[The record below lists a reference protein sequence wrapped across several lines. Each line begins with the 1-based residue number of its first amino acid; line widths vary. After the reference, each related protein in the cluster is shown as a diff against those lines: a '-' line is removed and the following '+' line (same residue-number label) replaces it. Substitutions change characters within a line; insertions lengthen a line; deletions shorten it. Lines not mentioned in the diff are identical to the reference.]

1 MIDFLFTKTPLAY
14 FVQSLWRDEAFTYL
28 LTQESIIK
36 ILNLSAKDFT
46 PPLHALL
53 LKFWIWIFGTTEV
66 ALRSLSLVFYIISA
80 YFFYLFL
87 TKILRIKTIWKYL
100 YLTLFLFNPVLNYF
114 AFESRTY
121 SLLFLVSLAS
131 FYFLLRKKY
140 IHYFITLGIGLY
152 THYFMLL
159 IMGCQIIYI
168 LFTEKKPFNVFKKM
182 TISILVFTPWI
193 LYVISQNKLINE
205 PFWINS
211 LSKESLR
218 LIPAIL
224 YSGYESGYY
233 YLNEIVANLN
243 LTIFL
248 YIFAGLYLYIKG
260 EIKNKKLFFVLL
272 LWGFLPSFIALA
284 VSTYKPV
291 FLSRYLIISTFGIL
305 LYLIFIN
312 EKLNKIVKYIL
323 FGILLLQTFNY
334 SMIQIENRAKPPY
347 KKIFS
352 EIKNQSNKNDLVYVE
367 SELDYH
373 VAKYYF
379 DPKRVFIYNKNYKDI
394 PNFVGKVLI
403 PKGSIKSTIPKYPTK
418 AFILYS
424 NLSYD
429 IKTVF

>member
-28 LTQESIIK
+28 LTKESIFK

-53 LKFWIWIFGTTEV
+53 LKFWIWVFGVSEI
-66 ALRSLSLVFYIISA
+66 ALRSLSLIFYVISA
-80 YFFYLFL
+80 IFFYLFL
-87 TKILRIKTIWKYL
+87 TKILKLKTIWKYL
-100 YLTLFLFNPVLNYF
+100 YLVLFLFNPMLNYF
-114 AFESRTY
+114 AFEARTY

-131 FYFLLRKKY
+131 FYFLLRKQYKF
-140 IHYFITLGIGLY
+140 YFITLGVGLY
-152 THYFMLL
+152 SHYFMFL
-159 IMGCQIIYI
+159 IIACQAVYI
-168 LFTEKKPFNVFKKM
+168 LFTEKKPFNIFKKM
-182 TISILVFTPWI
+182 FIPLLIFAPWI
-193 LYVISQNKLINE
+193 IYVISQNRLINE

-211 LSKESLR
+211 LSKESLK

-233 YLNEIVANLN
+233 YLNSTVSSLN
-243 LTIFL
+243 LTIFS

-260 EIKNKKLFFVLL
+260 KIKNRKIFFILL
-272 LWGFLPSFIALA
+272 LWGFLPAFISLA
-284 VSTYKPV
+284 ISNYKPI
-291 FLSRYLIISTFGIL
+291 FLARYLIISTIGVIL
-305 LYLIFIN
+305 YMVYIN
-312 EKLNKIVKYIL
+312 EHLTKTVKYIL

-334 SMIQIENRAKPPY
+334 SMIQIENRIKPSY
-347 KKIFS
+347 KKIFY
-352 EIKNQSNKNDLVYVE
+352 EIRNQSNKYDLLYVE

-379 DPKRVFIYNKNYKDI
+379 DPKRVFIYNKNYENI

-403 PKGSIKSTIPKYPTK
+403 PKDSIKLTIPKYPTK

>member
-14 FVQSLWRDEAFTYL
+14 FVQSIWRDEAFTYL
-28 LTQESIIK
+28 LTKESILK
-36 ILNLSAKDFT
+36 ILDLSAKDFT

-53 LKFWIWIFGTTEV
+53 LKFWIFVFGSSEV
-66 ALRSLSLVFYIISA
+66 AMRSLSLIFYVISI
-80 YFFYLFL
+80 YVFYLFL
-87 TKILRIKTIWKYL
+87 TKILKIKTIWKYL
-100 YLTLFLFNPVLNYF
+100 YLTLFLFNPMLNYF
-114 AFESRTY
+114 AFEARTY
-121 SLLFLVSLAS
+121 SLLFLVSLSS

-140 IHYFITLGIGLY
+140 TPYLITLGIGLY
-152 THYFMLL
+152 SHYFMFF
-159 IMGCQIIYI
+159 IIVCQALYI
-168 LFTEKKPFNVFKKM
+168 LFTEKRPFNLFKKM
-182 TISILVFTPWI
+182 LVPLLIFAPWV
-193 LYVISQNKLINE
+193 LYVISQNRLINE

-211 LSKESLR
+211 LSKESLK

-224 YSGYESGYY
+224 YSGYESGYS
-233 YLNEIVANLN
+233 YLNTTVSSLN

-248 YIFAGLYLYIKG
+248 YIFAGLYIYIKG
-260 EIKNKKLFFVLL
+260 KIKHKKLFFILL
-272 LWGFLPSFIALA
+272 LWGFLPSFFAL
-284 VSTYKPV
+284 VISNYKPI
-291 FLSRYLIISTFGIL
+291 FLSRYLIISTIGIL

-312 EKLNKIVKYIL
+312 EHLNKIVKYIL
-323 FGILLLQTFNY
+323 FGILLTQTFNY
-334 SMIQIENRAKPPY
+334 SMIQIENRTKSPY

-352 EIKNQSNKNDLVYVE
+352 EIKNQSNKNDLLYVE

-379 DPKRVFIYNKNYKDI
+379 DPTKVFIFNKKYENI

-403 PKGSIKSTIPKYPTK
+403 PKDSIKTTIPKYPTK